1 MKNTL
6 GIIEKQLFW
15 SNLENKVI
23 EKIRLL
29 NIHYLGEENNIQF
42 YKITSNDEN
51 FKSGEMIINLN
62 INEIIYS
69 RNISYKDEIKQSV
82 LHKVNTPQN
91 LWTGYSIKTKS
102 SENNYISLEFITQ

>member
-1 MKNTL
+1 MNNSL
-6 GIIEKQLFW
+6 GIIERQTFW
-15 SNLENKVI
+15 SNLENKVV
-23 EKIRLL
+23 ERTYLL

-42 YKITSNDEN
+42 YKITSNDES
-51 FKSGEMIINLN
+51 FKSGEMIINQN

-69 RNISYKDEIKQSV
+69 MNISYKDELKHSV

-102 SENNYISLEFITQ
+102 PENNYISLEFITQ